1 MAYSDGVITR
11 PVVLTANGGDIGRA
25 LGLSSG
31 DLGYLIV
38 NGAINPWA
46 KYKPVRLNTLAD
58 TGESSTEYPTY
69 WQANDGGCGF
79 DIPKNT
85 NPGASPGTT
94 SGAWY
99 KLLHSS
105 MLWTYQRPTGDI
117 NVWPFRQLDFD
128 GYDHNA
134 VPPFAD
140 TPLTTVML
148 ANDGS
153 LTLNYDVN
161 DGDSRSLHL
170 SDLKV
175 NNVAL
180 SQWYYGV
187 LVYYSN
193 NQYTFKA
200 TERAGATAGVIT
212 FDGMTAYA
220 GKTVTIVPFLS
231 SVAQSQGAAS
241 AGTIISLNL
250 APMQIYVR
258 PYSSGISVSWDEC
271 IWNATKTQ
279 VSYSISIINQ
289 TSSSITI
296 QNIVITIK
304 DTTQT
309 LYTRTVSR
317 VTIPANS
324 TRNIASGTQAITYD
338 PSEEYMMTIISS
350 GSSYIPYEE
359 TQIEE
364 AEPGEN

>member
-1 MAYSDGVITR
+1 MAYSNGIITR
-11 PVVLTANGGDIGRA
+11 PVLVGPSQNDIASALGISSNDPAYLIANG
-25 LGLSSG
+25 
-31 DLGYLIV
+31 
-38 NGAINPWA
+38 NINPWA

-58 TGESSTEYPTY
+58 TGESCTEYPTY
-69 WQANDGGCGF
+69 WQAHDGGCGF
-79 DIPKNT
+79 SIPTNT
-85 NPGASPGTT
+85 NPGSGPGSYT
-94 SGAWY
+94 GAWY

-105 MLWTYQRPTGDI
+105 LLWTYQKPTGPLTT
-117 NVWPFRQLDFD
+117 WPYRTNDFD

-134 VPPFAD
+134 LPPFAD
-140 TPLTTVML
+140 PSLTTFML
-148 ANDGS
+148 AADGS
-153 LTLNYDVN
+153 LTINYDMN
-161 DGDSRSLHL
+161 AGDSRSLHL

-193 NQYTFKA
+193 SQYTFKA
-200 TERAGATAGVIT
+200 TERASVTAGTIT
-212 FDGMTAYA
+212 FSGMSAYA
-220 GKTVTIVPFLS
+220 GLNVTIVPFLS
-231 SVAQSQGAAS
+231 SVAQSQGTAS

-250 APMQIYVR
+250 APMQIYVQ
-258 PYSSGISVSWDEC
+258 PFTSGISVSWDEC
-271 IWNATKTQ
+271 TWNAAKTQ
-279 VSYSISIINQ
+279 VSYSISLINQ

-304 DTTQT
+304 DSTQT
-309 LYTRTVSR
+309 LYTRNISSVTV
-317 VTIPANS
+317 PANS

-364 AEPGEN
+364 AEPDEN